1 MPAKAETLLAIGESK
16 YLSAGVYAEAVKGAR
31 GLSETTQELVHAQAG
46 RWGHD

>member
-16 YLSAGVYAEAVKGAR
+16 YLSAGVYAEAVKGAHR
-31 GLSETTQELVHAQAG
+31 LSENNPGTGTRSGG